1 MDLGSIVRSAF
12 PSQLTD
18 DGPAIVRHLS
28 VMPHGG
34 DGSAFDVIVRGE
46 AISIPERVYF
56 HPETYRRDGLSDVQ
70 SDMIDCLHTRN
81 SDGFVRETALRAIS
95 NLNAPWVVPYVV
107 RLAGGH
113 VVEILQAIHDRR
125 SEIDCCAYRQF
136 TEANPK
142 FSAITQSR
150 IVSYWNAYHRQRCPM
165 RADYVGVRLMPYL
178 GLA

>member
-1 MDLGSIVRSAF
+1 MDLNSIVRNAF

-18 DGPAIVRHLS
+18 AVPAIVRHLS

-34 DGSAFDVIVRGE
+34 EGTVFNVMVSGE

-95 NLNAPWVVPYVV
+95 NLNAPWVVPFVL

-113 VVEILQAIHDRR
+113 VCEILHAIHDRR
-125 SEIDCCAYRQF
+125 GALDRVAYQQF
-136 TEANPK
+136 TIENPA
-142 FSAITQSR
+142 FSALTESR
-150 IVSYWNAYHRQRCPM
+150 IISYWNAYHRRTYPM
-165 RADYVGVRLMPYL
+165 PGDYIGVRLMPYL